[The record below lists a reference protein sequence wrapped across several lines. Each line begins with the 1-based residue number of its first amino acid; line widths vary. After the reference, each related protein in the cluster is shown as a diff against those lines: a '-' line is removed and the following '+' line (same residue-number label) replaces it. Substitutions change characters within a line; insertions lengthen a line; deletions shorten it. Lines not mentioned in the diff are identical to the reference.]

1 MLDLIIYT
9 LISLF
14 TDLSGC
20 APSENVFFGTEKYV
34 EYRPGNTNLIIS
46 VPHDG
51 FLKPGNHSFTLH
63 ALKKYIIQ
71 IVVPKMSLIVKFS
84 IKHPI
89 LSNFITLTTFDVK
102 VM

>member
-1 MLDLIIYT
+1 MLDLIIYA

-20 APSENVFFGTEKYV
+20 TPSDNVFFGTEKYV

-51 FLKPGNHSFTLH
+51 FLKPGN
-63 ALKKYIIQ
+63 
-71 IVVPKMSLIVKFS
+71 
-84 IKHPI
+84 
-89 LSNFITLTTFDVK
+89 
-102 VM
+102 

>member
-1 MLDLIIYT
+1 MLDLIIYA

-20 APSENVFFGTEKYV
+20 VRSDQVFFGTGKYV

-51 FLKPGNHSFTLH
+51 FLKPGN
-63 ALKKYIIQ
+63 
-71 IVVPKMSLIVKFS
+71 
-84 IKHPI
+84 
-89 LSNFITLTTFDVK
+89 
-102 VM
+102 